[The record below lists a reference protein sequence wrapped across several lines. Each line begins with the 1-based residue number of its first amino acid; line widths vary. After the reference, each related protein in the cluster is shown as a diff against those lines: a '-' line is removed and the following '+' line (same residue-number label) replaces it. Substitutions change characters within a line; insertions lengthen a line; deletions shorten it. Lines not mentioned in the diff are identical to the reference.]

1 MNISF
6 TLAKAGWVMFWIG
19 WGLVFIASITS
30 LSIYTGDGGEVYDA
44 AQLAD
49 RSFTFGLGNLFVITG
64 AIFIKTGIKQ

>member
-6 TLAKAGWVMFWIG
+6 TLSKAGWVMFWLG
-19 WGLVFIASITS
+19 WGLVFLASITN
-30 LSIYTGDGGEVYDA
+30 LDLYVGEGGEIYDA

-64 AIFIKTGIKQ
+64 AIFAKTGVKQ